1 MITIPN
7 LYGWKGASLILKNLP
22 SKLYRC
28 NDELLFWP
36 LKPESTIDL
45 VFFVSERHL
54 KDNKKQDNKKP
65 NAILLTITATSKKF
79 EIAVKKYPDSK
90 FFFSG
95 VFVEKVLK
103 MVEKE
108 INMLLSDPNNQLN

>member
-7 LYGWKGASLILKNLP
+7 PYGWKGASLILKNLP

-28 NDELLFWP
+28 NDEFLFWP

-45 VFFVSERHL
+45 MFFVSERHI
-54 KDNKKQDNKKP
+54 KDNKKP

-79 EIAVKKYPDSK
+79 EIAVKKHPNNKY
-90 FFFSG
+90 FFSG
-95 VFVEKVLK
+95 IFVEKVLK
-103 MVEKE
+103 RVDEE
-108 INMLLSDPNNQLN
+108 INTLLSDPQNQLN